1 MSPLFY
7 SGIFGLFFGLL
18 VGNYTAWALYE
29 FGVASP
35 TFIGMLAAVAVGFGS
50 YVLLR
55 RLA

>member
-7 SGIFGLFFGLL
+7 SVIFGLFFGLL